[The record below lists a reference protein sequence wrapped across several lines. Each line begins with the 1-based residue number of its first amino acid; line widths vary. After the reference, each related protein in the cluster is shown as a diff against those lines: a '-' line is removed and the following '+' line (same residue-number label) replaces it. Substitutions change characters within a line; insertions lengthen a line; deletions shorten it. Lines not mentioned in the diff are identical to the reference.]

1 MAAFFTF
8 CYFSIVKLW
17 LSKNSEVPVRDQLV
31 AQITL
36 GIASGDLPPGNRL
49 PSTRELARR
58 FKIHQNTVS
67 SAYREL
73 AAKGV
78 VEFKKGSGVFIATG
92 KVNTDGSGLEHLVS
106 RFLEMATSAGYSADE
121 IREHIQKAL
130 EPRSPDGFLVIESDE
145 SLREIL
151 LHEIREKTGANA
163 KGITREEFSKDG
175 FRDNWH
181 LVAMY
186 DEEEKLKYLLPVG
199 SPCIYLTANS
209 VPSSMS
215 ASKRPAEDE
224 LIAIVS
230 GWEKFIS
237 FAKMF
242 LLAARI
248 DSNAMIT
255 RRTSDRNWRN
265 GLDQASVIICDS
277 LTAKRFSTDTRVRIF
292 PIVSEVSVAELQ
304 KLA

>member
-1 MAAFFTF
+1 M
-8 CYFSIVKLW
+8 KLW

-78 VEFKKGSGVFIATG
+78 VEFKKGSGVFIAKG
-92 KVNTDGSGLEHLVS
+92 KINTDDFALEHLVS

-145 SLREIL
+145 ALRGIL

-163 KGITREEFSKDG
+163 KGVTLEEFSKDR
-175 FRDNWH
+175 FADDRH
-181 LVAMY
+181 LVAMF
-186 DEEEKLKYLLPVG
+186 DEEEKLKYLLPAG
-199 SPCIYLTANS
+199 ASCTYLKANS
-209 VPSSMS
+209 VPASMS
-215 ASKRPAEDE
+215 GETRPGKED
-224 LIAIVS
+224 LIVIAS
-230 GWEKFIS
+230 GWDKFLA
-237 FAKMF
+237 FAKLF
-242 LLAARI
+242 LLAANV
-248 DSNAMIT
+248 DATALIT
-255 RRTSDRNWRN
+255 RLTNESNWKR
-265 GLDQASVIICDS
+265 GIDQAAMVVCDP
-277 LTAKRFSTDTRVRIF
+277 LTAMEFPDDGRVRVF
-292 PIVSEVSVAELQ
+292 PLIAESSLKQLQ
-304 KLA
+304 GLAANYSGFQ